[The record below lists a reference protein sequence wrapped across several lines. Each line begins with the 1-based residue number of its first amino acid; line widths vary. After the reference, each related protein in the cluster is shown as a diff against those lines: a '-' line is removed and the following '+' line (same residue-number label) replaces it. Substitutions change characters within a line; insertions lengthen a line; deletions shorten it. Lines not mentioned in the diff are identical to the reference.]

1 MKILFIGNSN
11 VNQDSEQNDYMND
24 IVLHGLREIYGNSVI
39 DYPGVWHMYRDE
51 VKKRNYDISN
61 LWGKGFTLYNLL
73 SNYQQ
78 IDRTDIKNKIK
89 TNYFDFIIFG
99 SIDFEKSMNN
109 ITNNPQLFFDKVINS
124 KSKIIIVDG
133 SDSPF
138 VNEKLIKMMGKGV
151 YFKRELISDNIKN
164 VYPISF
170 AIPKEKIVHT
180 INPKPLNI
188 LAPLIPGKYSTY
200 IYENEQDYYQSYQNS
215 VFALTYKKM
224 GWDSLMHYEILMN
237 GCIPLFLNID
247 KCPEKTLTNLPKKL
261 LSEVFIQYSWILNQF
276 FPTNIYKMKFLS
288 TEKFFLY
295 FLNLFKKKYDST
307 ALINNYPELF
317 EIKRKMIDYTKKN
330 LTTEKIASNV
340 ISDTIRLYE

>member
-1 MKILFIGNSN
+1 MKILFISSSN
-11 VNQDSEQNDYMND
+11 VKQDSRPNDYMHD

-39 DYPGVWHMYRDE
+39 DYPGVWYMYRDE

-78 IDRTDIKNKIK
+78 IDRTDIENKIK

-99 SIDFEKSMNN
+99 SIDKA
-109 ITNNPQLFFDKVINS
+109 QLFFDKAINS
-124 KSKIIIVDG
+124 KSKIIFVDG
-133 SDSPF
+133 NDNPF
-138 VNEKLIKMMGKGV
+138 INEQITSKGA
-151 YFKRELISDNIKN
+151 YFKRELISDNTKN
-164 VYPISF
+164 VYPINF

-224 GWDSLMHYEILMN
+224 GWNSLRHYEILMN

-247 KCPEKTLTNLPKKL
+247 KCPAKILTNLPKKL
-261 LSEVFIQYSWILNQF
+261 LLDIFIQYSWILNQF

-288 TEKFFLY
+288 IEKFFLY
-295 FLNLFKKKYDST
+295 FLNLFKKKYDSMN
-307 ALINNYPELF
+307 LINSYPELF
-317 EIKRKMIDYTKKN
+317 EIKKKMIDYTKKN
-330 LTTEKIASNV
+330 LTTEKIVSNM
-340 ISDTIRLYE
+340 ISDTIRYYE

>member
-1 MKILFIGNSN
+1 MKILFISSSN
-11 VNQDSEQNDYMND
+11 VKQDSGPNNYMHD

-39 DYPGVWHMYRDE
+39 DYPGVWYMYRDE
-51 VKKRNYDISN
+51 VKKRNYDIGN

-78 IDRTDIKNKIK
+78 IDRTDIENKIK

-99 SIDFEKSMNN
+99 SIDKV
-109 ITNNPQLFFDKVINS
+109 QLFFDIAINS
-124 KSKIIIVDG
+124 KSKIIFVDG
-133 SDSPF
+133 NDSPF
-138 VNEKLIKMMGKGV
+138 INEQITDKGV
-151 YFKRELISDNIKN
+151 YFKRELISVNIKN
-164 VYPISF
+164 VYPINF

-224 GWDSLMHYEILMN
+224 GWDSLRHYEILMN

-247 KCPEKTLTNLPKKL
+247 KCPEKILTNLPKKL
-261 LSEVFIQYSWILNQF
+261 LSEIFIQYSWILNQF
-276 FPTNIYKMKFLS
+276 FPTNIYKMKFLT

-307 ALINNYPELF
+307 ALINSYPKLF
-317 EIKRKMIDYTKKN
+317 EIKKKMIDYTKKN
-330 LTTEKIASNV
+330 LTTEKIASNM
-340 ISDTIRLYE
+340 ISDTIRYYE

>member
-1 MKILFIGNSN
+1 MKILFISSSN
-11 VNQDSEQNDYMND
+11 VKRDSRLNDYMQD

-39 DYPGVWHMYRDE
+39 DYPGVWYMYHDE

-78 IDRTDIKNKIK
+78 IDRTDIENKIK

-99 SIDFEKSMNN
+99 SIDKA
-109 ITNNPQLFFDKVINS
+109 QLFFDKAINS
-124 KSKIIIVDG
+124 KSKIIFIDG
-133 SDSPF
+133 NDNPF
-138 VNEKLIKMMGKGV
+138 INEQITSKGV

-164 VYPISF
+164 VYPINF

-215 VFALTYKKM
+215 VFALTYKKL
-224 GWDSLMHYEILMN
+224 GWDSLRHYEILMN

-247 KCPEKTLTNLPKKL
+247 KCPETILTNLPKKL
-261 LSEVFIQYSWILNQF
+261 LFEIFIQYSWILNQF
-276 FPTNIYKMKFLS
+276 FPTNIYKMKFL
-288 TEKFFLY
+288 TIEKFFLY
-295 FLNLFKKKYDST
+295 FLNLSKKKYDNT
-307 ALINNYPELF
+307 ALINGYPELL
-317 EIKRKMIDYTKKN
+317 EIKKKMVDYTKKN
-330 LTTEKIASNV
+330 LTTEKIASNM
-340 ISDTIRLYE
+340 ISDTIRYYE

>member
-1 MKILFIGNSN
+1 MKILFISSSN
-11 VNQDSEQNDYMND
+11 VKQNSRLNDYMHD

-39 DYPGVWHMYRDE
+39 DYPGVWYMYRDE

-78 IDRTDIKNKIK
+78 IDRTDIENKIK
-89 TNYFDFIIFG
+89 ANYFDFIIFG
-99 SIDFEKSMNN
+99 SIDKA
-109 ITNNPQLFFDKVINS
+109 QLFFDKAINS
-124 KSKIIIVDG
+124 KSKIIFVDG
-133 SDSPF
+133 NDSPF
-138 VNEKLIKMMGKGV
+138 INEQITDKGV

-164 VYPISF
+164 VYPINF
-170 AIPKEKIVHT
+170 AIPKEKIIHT
-180 INPKPLNI
+180 INSKPLNI

-224 GWDSLMHYEILMN
+224 GWDSLRHYEILMN

-247 KCPEKTLTNLPKKL
+247 KCPEKILTNLPKKL
-261 LSEVFIQYSWILNQF
+261 LSEIFIQYSWILNQF

-288 TEKFFLY
+288 IEKFFLY

-307 ALINNYPELF
+307 ALINSYPELF
-317 EIKRKMIDYTKKN
+317 EIKKKMIDYTKKN
-330 LTTEKIASNV
+330 LTTEKIASNM
-340 ISDTIRLYE
+340 ISDTIGYYE

>member
-1 MKILFIGNSN
+1 
-11 VNQDSEQNDYMND
+11 VNQNSRQNDYMHD

-39 DYPGVWHMYRDE
+39 DYPGAWYMYHDE
-51 VKKRNYDISN
+51 VKKRNYDINN

-78 IDRTDIKNKIK
+78 IDRTDIENKIK

-99 SIDFEKSMNN
+99 SIDKA
-109 ITNNPQLFFDKVINS
+109 QLFFDKAINS
-124 KSKIIIVDG
+124 KSKIIFVDG
-133 SDSPF
+133 NDSPF
-138 VNEKLIKMMGKGV
+138 INEQMTSKGV
-151 YFKRELISDNIKN
+151 YFKRELISDSIKN
-164 VYPISF
+164 VYPINF

-200 IYENEQDYYQSYQNS
+200 IYENEQEYYQIYKNS

-224 GWDSLMHYEILMN
+224 GWDSLRHYEILMN

-247 KCPEKTLTNLPKKL
+247 KCPEKILINLPKKL
-261 LSEVFIQYSWILNQF
+261 LSEIFIQYSWILNQF
-276 FPTNIYKMKFLS
+276 FPTNIYKMKFL
-288 TEKFFLY
+288 TIEKFFLY

-307 ALINNYPELF
+307 ALINSYPELF
-317 EIKRKMIDYTKKN
+317 EIKKKMIDHTKKN
-330 LTTEKIASNV
+330 LTTEKIASNM
-340 ISDTIRLYE
+340 ISETIRLYE

>member
-1 MKILFIGNSN
+1 MKILFISSSN
-11 VNQDSEQNDYMND
+11 VKQDSRLNNYMHD

-39 DYPGVWHMYRDE
+39 DYPGVWYMYRDE
-51 VKKRNYDISN
+51 VKRRNYDISN

-78 IDRTDIKNKIK
+78 IDRTDIENKIK

-99 SIDFEKSMNN
+99 SIDKA
-109 ITNNPQLFFDKVINS
+109 QLFFDKSINS
-124 KSKIIIVDG
+124 KSKIIFVDG
-133 SDSPF
+133 NDSPF
-138 VNEKLIKMMGKGV
+138 INKQITGKGV
-151 YFKRELISDNIKN
+151 YFKRELISGNIKN
-164 VYPISF
+164 VYSINF

-188 LAPLIPGKYSTY
+188 LAPLIPGRYSTY

-224 GWDSLMHYEILMN
+224 GWDTLRHYEILMN

-247 KCPEKTLTNLPKKL
+247 KCPEKILTNLPKKL
-261 LSEVFIQYSWILNQF
+261 LSEIFIQYSWILNQF
-276 FPTNIYKMKFLS
+276 FPTNIYKMKFL
-288 TEKFFLY
+288 TIEKFFLY

-307 ALINNYPELF
+307 ALINSYPELF
-317 EIKRKMIDYTKKN
+317 EIKKKMIDYTKKN
-330 LTTEKIASNV
+330 LTTEKIASNM
-340 ISDTIRLYE
+340 ISDTIRYYE

>member
-1 MKILFIGNSN
+1 
-11 VNQDSEQNDYMND
+11 
-24 IVLHGLREIYGNSVI
+24 
-39 DYPGVWHMYRDE
+39 MYRDE

-78 IDRTDIKNKIK
+78 IDRTDIENKIK

-99 SIDFEKSMNN
+99 SIDFEKSLPN
-109 ITNNPQLFFDKVINS
+109 ITNNPQLFFDKAINS

-133 SDSPF
+133 SDSLF
-138 VNEKLIKMMGKGV
+138 VNEKLIKMVGKGV

-164 VYPISF
+164 VHPINF

-200 IYENEQDYYQSYQNS
+200 IYENERDYYQSYQNS

-288 TEKFFLY
+288 IEKFILY
-295 FLNLFKKKYDST
+295 FLNFFKKKYDST
-307 ALINNYPELF
+307 ALINSYPELL

-330 LTTEKIASNV
+330 LTTEKIASNM
-340 ISDTIRLYE
+340 ISDTIRYYE

>member
-1 MKILFIGNSN
+1 MKILFISSSNGKQNSRP
-11 VNQDSEQNDYMND
+11 NDYMHD

-39 DYPGVWHMYRDE
+39 DYPGVWYMYRDE
-51 VKKRNYDISN
+51 VKKRNYDIGN

-78 IDRTDIKNKIK
+78 IDRTDIENKIK
-89 TNYFDFIIFG
+89 INYFDFIIFG
-99 SIDFEKSMNN
+99 SIDKV
-109 ITNNPQLFFDKVINS
+109 QLFFDIAINS
-124 KSKIIIVDG
+124 KSKIIFVDG
-133 SDSPF
+133 NDSPF
-138 VNEKLIKMMGKGV
+138 INEQITDKGV

-164 VYPISF
+164 VYPINF
-170 AIPKEKIVHT
+170 AIPKEKIAHT

-215 VFALTYKKM
+215 VFALTCKKM

-247 KCPEKTLTNLPKKL
+247 KCPEKILTNLPKKL

-288 TEKFFLY
+288 IEKFFLY
-295 FLNLFKKKYDST
+295 FLNLLKKKYDST
-307 ALINNYPELF
+307 TLINSYPELF
-317 EIKRKMIDYTKKN
+317 EIKKKMIDYTKKN
-330 LTTEKIASNV
+330 LTTEKIASNM
-340 ISDTIRLYE
+340 ISDTIRYYE

>member
-1 MKILFIGNSN
+1 MKILFIGNSS
-11 VNQDSEQNDYMND
+11 VHQGGIQNDYMHD
-24 IVLHGLREIYGNSVI
+24 IVLHGLREIYGNNVI
-39 DYPGVWHMYRDE
+39 DYPGVWYMYRDE
-51 VKKRNYDISN
+51 VKKRNFDISN

-78 IDRTDIKNKIK
+78 IDRTDIENKIK

-99 SIDFEKSMNN
+99 SIDFEKSLPN
-109 ITNNPQLFFDKVINS
+109 ITNNPQLFFDKAINS

-133 SDSPF
+133 SDSLF
-138 VNEKLIKMMGKGV
+138 VNEKLIKMVGKGV

-164 VYPISF
+164 VHPINF

-224 GWDSLMHYEILMN
+224 GWDSLRHYEILMN

-247 KCPEKTLTNLPKKL
+247 KCPEKILTNLPKKL
-261 LSEVFIQYSWILNQF
+261 LSEIFIQYSWILNQF
-276 FPTNIYKMKFLS
+276 FPTNIYKKKFLS
-288 TEKFFLY
+288 IEKFFLY
-295 FLNLFKKKYDST
+295 FINLFKKKYDT
-307 ALINNYPELF
+307 ATLINTYPELF
-317 EIKRKMIDYTKKN
+317 EIKKKMIDYTKKN
-330 LTTEKIASNV
+330 LTTEKIASNM
-340 ISDTIRLYE
+340 ISDTIGYYE

>member
-1 MKILFIGNSN
+1 MKILFISSSN
-11 VNQDSEQNDYMND
+11 VKQDSRLNNYMHD

-39 DYPGVWHMYRDE
+39 DYPGVWYMYRDE
-51 VKKRNYDISN
+51 VKRRNYDISN

-78 IDRTDIKNKIK
+78 IDRTDIENKIK

-99 SIDFEKSMNN
+99 SIDKV
-109 ITNNPQLFFDKVINS
+109 QLFFDIAINS
-124 KSKIIIVDG
+124 KSKIIFVDG
-133 SDSPF
+133 NDSPF
-138 VNEKLIKMMGKGV
+138 INEQITDKGV

-164 VYPISF
+164 VYPINF

-224 GWDSLMHYEILMN
+224 GWDSLRHYEILMN

-247 KCPEKTLTNLPKKL
+247 KCPEKILTNLPKKL
-261 LSEVFIQYSWILNQF
+261 LSEIFIQYSWILNQF
-276 FPTNIYKMKFLS
+276 FPTNIYKMKFL
-288 TEKFFLY
+288 TIEKFFLY

-307 ALINNYPELF
+307 ALINSYPELF
-317 EIKRKMIDYTKKN
+317 EIKKKMIDYTKKN
-330 LTTEKIASNV
+330 LTTEKIASNM
-340 ISDTIRLYE
+340 ISDTIRYYE